1 MIQLT
6 DNLEINKPAPVDD
19 RLGVFE
25 STAEALAYIAEDR
38 RYVGLTL
45 IVDSGS
51 GATEYWFENGVQD
64 GDLTVKSTGG
74 GGATWGTITGT
85 LTNQTDL
92 NTALNGKFN
101 NPTGTTAQYL
111 DGLGTPTDFPTAG
124 QAGTL
129 VRQVRNET
137 GATLSKGTVVY
148 ISGASGNKALVSK
161 AIATG
166 DNTSAQTFGVV
177 QADILTNQNGYVVV
191 RGDLAGLNT
200 SAYTEGAQLY
210 LSSTTAGAYT
220 STKQYAPN
228 HLVYIA
234 IVTRSHVNQGS
245 IEVAIQNGFEL
256 DELHNVQAQNP
267 SNKNSIFFDSADSQW
282 KARAVSATDIDA
294 NVSNTEF
301 SYLDGVTSSIQTQI
315 NAKQDSLGFTP
326 ENVANKSTSVTTDQ
340 ASNIKYP
347 SVKAVFDWAV
357 STFTTTSSVASQI
370 TTALTGYATQAWV
383 NSQGFITNVITALGF
398 TPENVANKQTD
409 LTASATKYPTV
420 NAVNTGLAT
429 KEPTITSGTSSQFF
443 KGDKTWATIT
453 ASDVP
458 SLDTS
463 KITTGT
469 FASARIPKITRPNVF
484 DSTAAL
490 AGSTTSETVIKTITI
505 PANSLSV
512 GDVVKLGVLYS
523 FASNTNTKTARI
535 RFGSNTTSG
544 TQIFSSASMLSTVTG
559 LSIEL
564 WLIVTSSTNMRVV
577 SSANTTTLG
586 SVSGNINNLT
596 IDITTATSFSVTIT
610 KTTASDTAT
619 CEMSYVEIL
628 TA

>member
-64 GDLTVKSTGG
+64 GDLTAKSTGG

-137 GATLSKGTVVY
+137 GATLTKGTVVY

-256 DELHNVQAQNP
+256 DELHNVQAQSP
-267 SNKNSIFFDSADSQW
+267 SNKNSIFFDSSDSQW

-326 ENVANKSTSVTTDQ
+326 ENVANK
-340 ASNIKYP
+340 
-347 SVKAVFDWAV
+347 
-357 STFTTTSSVASQI
+357 
-370 TTALTGYATQAWV
+370 
-383 NSQGFITNVITALGF
+383 
-398 TPENVANKQTD
+398 QTD

-429 KEPTITSGTSSQFF
+429 KEPTITSGTSTQFF

-535 RFGSNTTSG
+535 RFGNNTTSG

-610 KTTASDTAT
+610 KTTAGDTAT